1 MIMSLNNE
9 DAKYTKDN
17 NLSWIYPKNSQW
29 FNIRKYKKFTIIIV
43 YVKKTIYHPT
53 DVINA
58 SDKTKH
64 SFMIFKKSF
73 LNNLGKIESS
83 LSDKGFLQ

>member
-1 MIMSLNNE
+1 M
-9 DAKYTKDN
+9 
-17 NLSWIYPKNSQW
+17 
-29 FNIRKYKKFTIIIV
+29 KFTILIV